1 MFSKQ
6 VMLAVGAVGAALFMS
21 ATAKAVTLD
30 QLTGSNFGAQ
40 IVVGNVV
47 YSNFSYGGTTPVS
60 SVVVNSDPT
69 GLQFTTNTAGWSTPS
84 GSSIISYDINVTGSS
99 IQTVNLGFTA
109 TATGNAVAS
118 VGETVTDKVS
128 KKDYS
133 LQVSASGNSKLP
145 SNNTDSVTLNPT
157 SNSLH
162 IIKSIDVA
170 STARV
175 GDDHASGQHLH
186 SERRRQ
192 PATGSGAHDTRASAS
207 RSRRP
212 GASQEV
218 CPIISVL
225 CDPYGGGPSACR
237 RPASFLD
244 SSGTMG

>member
-118 VGETVTDKVS
+118 VGETVTDKVT

-170 STARV
+170 STGA
-175 GDDHASGQHLH
+175 GS
-186 SERRRQ
+186 
-192 PATGSGAHDTRASAS
+192 ATITLVDNTYI
-207 RSRRP
+207 
-212 GASQEV
+212 QN
-218 CPIISVL
+218 
-225 CDPYGGGPSACR
+225 GGGSPPPVPEPMTLALLPLAVAGLGLR
-237 RPASFLD
+237 KKFAR
-244 SSGTMG
+244 